1 MNAHSQNISVNQS
14 RLRQDLAALGIGAG
28 DLVFFHSSLKSI
40 GRVEGGADAVLD
52 AFQETLGYSGTL
64 ALPAL
69 CKYDWQALSAEEIAR
84 VFHAAGQ
91 PTFTGLIP
99 ETFRRRP
106 DVLRSDNPTHSVTAR
121 GPLAADITGGH
132 ALAYGGENAVDR
144 PVWASR
150 GAFGP
155 HSPWEKL
162 YQHNAKYLFIGVD
175 FNVCTIFHHVQV
187 LLLLD
192 AGPQARWPQFD
203 FRGMGRKLEEA
214 GLVRRGNIGLA
225 PAKWIACRELVDQ
238 SLRMLRPALKPAG
251 RTAAPPGS
259 GPP

>member
-1 MNAHSQNISVNQS
+1 MNTDGLTTKPQIKRH
-14 RLRQDLAALGIGAG
+14 LAALGIQAG
-28 DLVFFHSSLKSI
+28 DLVFFHSSLKSM

-52 AFQETLGYSGTL
+52 AFLETLGPTGTL
-64 ALPAL
+64 VLPAL

-84 VFHAAGQ
+84 AFHAAGQ

-106 DVLRSDNPTHSVTAR
+106 GVLRSDNPTHSVAAR
-121 GPLAADITGGH
+121 GPLAAAITSGH

-155 HSPWEKL
+155 CSPWDKL
-162 YQHNAKYLFIGVD
+162 YQYNAKYLFIGVD

-192 AGPQARWPQFD
+192 AGPAAAWPKFD
-203 FRGMGRKLEEA
+203 FRALGRQLDEV
-214 GLVRRGNIGLA
+214 GLVRHGCIGMA
-225 PAKWIACRELVDQ
+225 PSKWIACRELVDQ
-238 SLRMLRPALKPAG
+238 ALRIIRAM
-251 RTAAPPGS
+251 AAPV
-259 GPP
+259 PPAPANKGLP

>member
-1 MNAHSQNISVNQS
+1 MMTDGLTTKPLIKRH
-14 RLRQDLAALGIGAG
+14 LAALGIQAG
-28 DLVFFHSSLKSI
+28 DLVFFHSSLKSM
-40 GRVEGGADAVLD
+40 GLVEGGADAVLD
-52 AFQETLGYSGTL
+52 AFQETLGESGTL

-69 CKYDWQALSAEEIAR
+69 CKYDWQSLSAEEISRA
-84 VFHAAGQ
+84 FHAVEQ

-106 DVLRSDNPTHSVTAR
+106 GVLRSDNPTHSVTAH
-121 GPLAADITGGH
+121 GPLAAAITGEH

-155 HSPWEKL
+155 HSPWDKL
-162 YQHNAKYLFIGVD
+162 YQFDAKYMFIGVD
-175 FNVCTIFHHVQV
+175 FNVCTILHHVQV

-192 AGPQARWPQFD
+192 AGPAAAWPKFN
-203 FRGMGRKLEEA
+203 FRALGQKLDEA
-214 GLVRRGNIGLA
+214 GLVRRGRLGQA
-225 PAKWIACRELVDQ
+225 DTQWMSCRALVDNA
-238 SLRMLRPALKPAG
+238 LRMLRQP
-251 RTAAPPGS
+251 APPAPASG

>member
-1 MNAHSQNISVNQS
+1 MNAYLPNASVNQA

-40 GRVEGGADAVLD
+40 GQVEDGPDAVLD
-52 AFQETLGYSGTL
+52 AFLATLGESGTL

-69 CKYDWQALSAEEIAR
+69 CKYDWKSTPMAEIEKIYRASP
-84 VFHAAGQ
+84 Q

-106 DVLRSDNPTHSVTAR
+106 RVLRSDNPTHSVTAC
-121 GPLAADITGGH
+121 GPLAAAITGEH
-132 ALAYGGENAVDR
+132 SRAYGGENAVDR

-155 HSPWEKL
+155 HSPWDKL
-162 YQHNAKYLFIGVD
+162 YQFDAKYMFIGVD

-187 LLLLD
+187 LLLIE
-192 AGPQARWPQFD
+192 GPAACWPKFD
-203 FRGMGRKLEEA
+203 FRALGRQMDAA
-214 GLVRRGNIGLA
+214 GLVRHGRLGWADTQWIG
-225 PAKWIACRELVDQ
+225 CRALVDNA
-238 SLRMLRPALKPAG
+238 LRMLRQSGLPASRQADG
-251 RTAAPPGS
+251 
-259 GPP
+259 